1 MKIKDNH
8 GVTLISLIVMVVII
22 SILAGISINY
32 GLTQRDDMTDGALS
46 SELQMVQHIVLER
59 YAKYKLTNDEDIL
72 YISEA
77 TLVKNSE
84 IDELKQKGYKLL
96 VDTETLNFETDKHE
110 KFYYVLSLSLLK
122 KIGITNAKNEYIVNY
137 SSGEVINKTKKALST
152 GELLYINNE

>member
-84 IDELKQKGYKLL
+84 IDELKQKGYELL

-137 SSGEVINKTKKALST
+137 STGEVINKTKKALST